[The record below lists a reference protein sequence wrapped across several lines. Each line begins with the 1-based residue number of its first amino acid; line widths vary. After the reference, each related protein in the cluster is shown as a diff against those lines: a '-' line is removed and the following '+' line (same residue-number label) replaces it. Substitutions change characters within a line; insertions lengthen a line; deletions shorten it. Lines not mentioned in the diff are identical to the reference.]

1 MQASNSAFIA
11 CVRSSSH
18 PGASTGP
25 LLSWS
30 ISVLTCSRRRAAAQA
45 GKWVAGPRGG
55 PHLVADAT
63 GRALGGHREEA
74 VDGLR
79 VLLQLVEG
87 AQRRL
92 ERVN

>member
-1 MQASNSAFIA
+1 
-11 CVRSSSH
+11 
-18 PGASTGP
+18 
-25 LLSWS
+25 
-30 ISVLTCSRRRAAAQA
+30 
-45 GKWVAGPRGG
+45 
-55 PHLVADAT
+55 VADAT